1 MEDQPKSPPLQN
13 SDQKTTKYHSSNI
26 SLHLSSGC
34 PINRPTNIILIGY
47 MSTGK
52 TIIGKK
58 LAKMTK
64 FAFVD
69 VDELIESYYH
79 KKIEDIFKDE
89 GEDSFRQ
96 KEHDI
101 LQKLQK
107 KQNMVVATGG
117 GLPTY
122 QRNWDILKQMGKT
135 VFLYTS
141 PKELVKRLNS
151 DEVKKRPLLRD
162 LSINVETIDRLL
174 NERMPF
180 YVKADFEVNTM
191 DTNIESVV
199 IDIISNLR

>member
-1 MEDQPKSPPLQN
+1 
-13 SDQKTTKYHSSNI
+13 
-26 SLHLSSGC
+26 
-34 PINRPTNIILIGY
+34 
-47 MSTGK
+47 
-52 TIIGKK
+52 
-58 LAKMTK
+58 
-64 FAFVD
+64 
-69 VDELIESYYH
+69 
-79 KKIEDIFKDE
+79 
-89 GEDSFRQ
+89 
-96 KEHDI
+96 
-101 LQKLQK
+101 
-107 KQNMVVATGG
+107 MVVATGG